1 LHILKIIKGIKIMSK
16 QAGPGA
22 AVWQIWMPGADRSY
36 TAAHDWI
43 HQTIAAG
50 KTLCLPDEKTLC
62 LPDEETPA
70 DGEGPAGALVP
81 MVPSE
86 HRA

>member
-1 LHILKIIKGIKIMSK
+1 MSK
-16 QAGPGA
+16 QVGPEA
-22 AVWQIWMPGADRSY
+22 AVWQIWMPGADRRY
-36 TAAHDWI
+36 AAAHHWI
-43 HQTIAAG
+43 HQIVAAG
-50 KTLCLPDEKTLC
+50 KTLS

-70 DGEGPAGALVP
+70 DGEDPAGALVP

>member
-1 LHILKIIKGIKIMSK
+1 MSK
-16 QAGPGA
+16 QAGPEA

-36 TAAHDWI
+36 AAAHDWI
-43 HQTIAAG
+43 HQTVAAG
-50 KTLCLPDEKTLC
+50 KTPSLPDEQK
-62 LPDEETPA
+62 PA
-70 DGEGPAGALVP
+70 DGEDPACVLVP